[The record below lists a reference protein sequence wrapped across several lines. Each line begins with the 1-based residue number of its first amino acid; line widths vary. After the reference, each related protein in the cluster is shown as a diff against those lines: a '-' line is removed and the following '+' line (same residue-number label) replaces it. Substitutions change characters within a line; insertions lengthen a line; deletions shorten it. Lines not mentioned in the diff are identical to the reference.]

1 MLWISPGPMFRFRKR
16 QRFPAMYLAMAKL
29 LIVEDDE
36 SVRTLAARAL
46 ERDGH
51 SVAIACDGA
60 QGLELIKAARG
71 GYDLVVSDIRMPE
84 MDGIEMAT
92 AAAALFPSMKIMLMT
107 GYADQRERAEEL
119 NGIILDVMQKPFTL
133 AEIRGRVGRALSCF
147 A

>member
-1 MLWISPGPMFRFRKR
+1 
-16 QRFPAMYLAMAKL
+16 MAKL

-46 ERDGH
+46 ERAGH
-51 SVAIACDGA
+51 SVTVAADGA
-60 QGLELIKAARG
+60 QGLSQIRATLG

-84 MDGIEMAT
+84 MDGIEMAL
-92 AAAALFPSMKIMLMT
+92 AAAALFPAMKIMLMT

-119 NGIILDVMQKPFTL
+119 NGIIVDVVQKPFTL
-133 AEIRGRVGRALSCF
+133 AEIRARVERALACF

>member
-1 MLWISPGPMFRFRKR
+1 
-16 QRFPAMYLAMAKL
+16 MAKL

-51 SVAIACDGA
+51 NVAVAADGA
-60 QGLELIKAARG
+60 QGLALIQQAHG

-92 AAAALFPSMKIMLMT
+92 AAAKQFPAMKIMLMT

-119 NGIILDVMQKPFTL
+119 NGIILDVVQKPFTL
-133 AEIRGRVGRALSCF
+133 AEIRARVGRALSCF

>member
-1 MLWISPGPMFRFRKR
+1 
-16 QRFPAMYLAMAKL
+16 MAKL

-51 SVAIACDGA
+51 NVTVATDGT
-60 QGLELIKAARG
+60 QGLDAIRQARG

-92 AAAALFPSMKIMLMT
+92 AAAREFPAMRIMLMT

-119 NGIILDVMQKPFTL
+119 NGIILDVVQKPFTL
-133 AEIRGRVGRALSCF
+133 AEIRARVGKALSCF

>member
-1 MLWISPGPMFRFRKR
+1 M
-16 QRFPAMYLAMAKL
+16 LAMAKL

-46 ERDGH
+46 ERAGHMIDVAADG
-51 SVAIACDGA
+51 G
-60 QGLELIKAARG
+60 QGLALIQAMHG

-84 MDGIEMAT
+84 IDGIEMAV

-119 NGIILDVMQKPFTL
+119 DGIILDVVQKPFTL
-133 AEIRGRVGRALSCF
+133 AEIRSRVERALICF

>member
-1 MLWISPGPMFRFRKR
+1 
-16 QRFPAMYLAMAKL
+16 MAKL

-51 SVAIACDGA
+51 IVTIASDGA
-60 QGLELIKAARG
+60 QGLEMIRRAAG

-92 AAAALFPSMKIMLMT
+92 AAARQFPAMRIMLMT

-119 NGIILDVMQKPFTL
+119 NGIILDVVQKPFTL
-133 AEIRGRVGRALSCF
+133 AEIRARVGKALSCF

>member
-1 MLWISPGPMFRFRKR
+1 MFR
-16 QRFPAMYLAMAKL
+16 AMAKL

-51 SVAIACDGA
+51 MVTIAADGA
-60 QGLELIKAARG
+60 QGLELIQRAAG

-92 AAAALFPSMKIMLMT
+92 AAAKQFPAMKIMLMT

-119 NGIILDVMQKPFTL
+119 NGIILDVVQKPFTL
-133 AEIRGRVGRALSCF
+133 AEIRARVGRVLN
-147 A
+147 